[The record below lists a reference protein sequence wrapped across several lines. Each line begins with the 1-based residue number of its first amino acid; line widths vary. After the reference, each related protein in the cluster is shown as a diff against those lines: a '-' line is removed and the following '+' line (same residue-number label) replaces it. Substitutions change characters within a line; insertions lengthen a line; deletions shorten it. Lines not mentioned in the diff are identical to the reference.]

1 MLWILFRSGVSP
13 FTQGNFPIGVIS
25 IPTTY
30 ISNRTT
36 PGLTANAIN
45 QGYITVNVAF
55 NQGNPIVNAALA
67 ITTTQTSGVF
77 PANTLPLFEATV
89 DSVNLIRNLVD
100 WRPSYI

>member
-1 MLWILFRSGVSP
+1 
-13 FTQGNFPIGVIS
+13 
-25 IPTTY
+25 
-30 ISNRTT
+30 
-36 PGLTANAIN
+36 LTANAIN
-45 QGYITVNVAF
+45 QGYITTNGAF
-55 NQGNPIVNAALA
+55 NPPNIFTASAALA